1 MALGQISRRF
11 RRKLKAE
18 CLVDDKIKP
27 PLRFPYD
34 KEIVFRN
41 LTFSDRPE
49 GLYPK
54 IACKI
59 TDKILQCNY
68 FPEKIYKLR
77 EPNHESMYAC

>member
-34 KEIVFRN
+34 KGIVFQKSF
-41 LTFSDRPE
+41 LF
-49 GLYPK
+49 G
-54 IACKI
+54 
-59 TDKILQCNY
+59 
-68 FPEKIYKLR
+68 
-77 EPNHESMYAC
+77 

>member
-18 CLVDDKIKP
+18 CLVDGKIKS

-59 TDKILQCNY
+59 TDNILESNY
-68 FPEKIYKLR
+68 LLGIFSKLR
-77 EPNHESMYAC
+77 

>member
-18 CLVDDKIKP
+18 CLVDGKIKS

-41 LTFSDRPE
+41 LTFSGRPE
-49 GLYPK
+49 GLYLK

-59 TDKILQCNY
+59 TDNILQCNY

-77 EPNHESMYAC
+77 GT